1 MRIEEFALER
11 YFGTYEF
18 SVEHT
23 MCSSDC
29 ETLSIRELL
38 AFEPGAEEALLD
50 LRLGYTEAQ
59 GGRTLRTEIARL
71 YETVGP
77 DDVLVCS
84 GAEEAIFLFMHAVL
98 KEGDHAVVQWPC
110 YQSLFE
116 AARSTGCRVSRWQP
130 EDGSAW
136 HYSPEALEKLIT
148 PETKV
153 IIINNP
159 HNPTG
164 RLMTGEEFDTV
175 KELAREAGAV
185 LFSDEVYRGLEY
197 DKDARL
203 PAGCDCSEDAI
214 SLGVMSKAYG
224 LAGLRIGWVAARN
237 RSVLERMNMLKDY
250 TTICSSAPSE
260 KLAELALRHGSR
272 IVDRNRSIIRE
283 NLSRLDLFFSR
294 YGDRFEW
301 KRPDAGP
308 IGFPKLLSPDGGE
321 GAGAGQTS
329 DADADRFCRD
339 VRKKAGVLL
348 LPGSLYGDKQFK
360 SHFRVGFGRENMP
373 EVLSR
378 LEAFLETERGK

>member
-1 MRIEEFALER
+1 MRIEAFALER

-23 MCSSDC
+23 LCSSDC

-38 AFEPGAEEALLD
+38 DFEPGAEEALLD

-59 GGRTLRTEIARL
+59 GGLALRTEIARL
-71 YETVGP
+71 YGTAGP

-98 KEGDHAVVQWPC
+98 GEGDHAVVQWPC

-116 AARSTGCRVSRWQP
+116 AARSTGCRVSRWRP

-136 HYSPEALEKLIT
+136 HYSPEALEKQIR
-148 PETKV
+148 PDTKV

-164 RLMTGEEFDTV
+164 HLMTGEEFDAV
-175 KELAREAGAV
+175 QELARESGAV

-197 DKDARL
+197 DESARL
-203 PAGCDCSEDAI
+203 PAGCDCSRNTV

-237 RSVLERMNMLKDY
+237 RGILERMNMLKDY

-260 KLAELALRHGSR
+260 KLAELALRYGGR

-283 NLSRLDLFFSR
+283 NLSRLDSFFSR

-301 KRPDAGP
+301 RRPDAGP
-308 IGFPKLLSPDGGE
+308 IGFPELVS
-321 GAGAGQTS
+321 
-329 DADADRFCRD
+329 ADADRFCRD
-339 VRKKAGVLL
+339 VREKAGVLL

-373 EVLSR
+373 EVFSR

>member
-11 YFGTYEF
+11 YFGEYEF
-18 SVEHT
+18 SVQYT
-23 MCSSDC
+23 LCSSDC
-29 ETLSIRELL
+29 ETISVRELL
-38 AFEPGAEEALLD
+38 DFEPGAEDELLD

-71 YETVGP
+71 YESVGP

-98 KEGDHAVVQWPC
+98 GEGDHAVVQWPC

-116 AARSTGCRVSRWQP
+116 AARSTGCRVSRWRP
-130 EDGSAW
+130 DREEAW
-136 HYSPEALEKLIT
+136 HYSVEALEKLIS
-148 PETKV
+148 PDTKA

-164 RLMTGEEFDTV
+164 HLMTGEEFDTV
-175 KELAREAGAV
+175 QELARESGAV

-197 DKDARL
+197 DEEDRL
-203 PAGCDCSEDAI
+203 PAGCDCSSNTI

-237 RSVLERMNMLKDY
+237 RSILERMNMLKDY
-250 TTICSSAPSE
+250 TTICNSAPSE

-272 IVDRNRSIIRE
+272 IVEQNRAIIRD

-294 YGDRFEW
+294 DRDRFQW
-301 KRPDAGP
+301 MRPDAGP
-308 IGFPKLLSPDGGE
+308 IGFPKLLSPG
-321 GAGAGQTS
+321 
-329 DADADRFCRD
+329 ADADRFCSD
-339 VRKKAGVLL
+339 VRENAGVLL

-360 SHFRVGFGRENMP
+360 NHFRIGFGRKNMP
-373 EVLSR
+373 EALSR
-378 LEAFLETERGK
+378 LEAFLKTEKGR